1 MKKTIIALAA
11 VAAISFAT
19 PSAYAF
25 DASEALE
32 ACEDEDEVAECIKS
46 FTKSLLSSQMQMPKM
61 PSMPKMRKGDARA
74 MAQRAPAAR
83 VADDAQAQSFAPAKL
98 GGPVELCKKYLSSIG
113 QMIDVG
119 CD

>member
-11 VAAISFAT
+11 VAAISFSM
-19 PSAYAF
+19 PSAHAF

-46 FTKSLLSSQMQMPKM
+46 ITKGLLSSQMQMPKM
-61 PSMPKMRKGDARA
+61 PGMPKMRKGDARA
-74 MAQRAPAAR
+74 MAQRGAAAR
-83 VADDAQAQSFAPAKL
+83 IADETEAQSFAPAKL
-98 GGPVELCKKYLSSIG
+98 GGPVELRKKYISSIG